1 MMRRMSPTLA
11 VAVACV
17 LACGDD
23 ERARDVAMESAPG
36 GTRSHFPDTNCQ
48 SCHQLD
54 DRVTPGGN
62 TPGFFTVAGTVRET
76 DGTAHP
82 NATVII
88 YDRLFD
94 VETRDPGNELL
105 RVEADALGTFYT
117 TRPLPEG
124 NLHELNN
131 EGHHTGEY
139 YFPAVL
145 DNETG
150 NTKHMYY
157 GVNSGSCGVCHND
170 LYRDMS
176 PRDDIEGD
184 PWHEAP
190 AP

>member
-1 MMRRMSPTLA
+1 MRRCRTFSLLA
-11 VAVACV
+11 IAVSLA
-17 LACGDD
+17 ACGS
-23 ERARDVAMESAPG
+23 EELARDVEMESTPG

-54 DRVTPGGN
+54 DRETPDGN
-62 TPGFFTVAGTVRET
+62 TPGFFSVAGTVRQT
-76 DGTAHP
+76 DGTPHP

-105 RVEADALGTFYT
+105 RVEADALGAFYT
-117 TRPLPEG
+117 TRRLPEG
-124 NLHELNN
+124 NIHDVDG

-145 DNETG
+145 DNDTG
-150 NTKHMYY
+150 VIKHMYY
-157 GVNSGSCGVCHND
+157 GVNSGSCGVCHHD

-190 AP
+190 AL